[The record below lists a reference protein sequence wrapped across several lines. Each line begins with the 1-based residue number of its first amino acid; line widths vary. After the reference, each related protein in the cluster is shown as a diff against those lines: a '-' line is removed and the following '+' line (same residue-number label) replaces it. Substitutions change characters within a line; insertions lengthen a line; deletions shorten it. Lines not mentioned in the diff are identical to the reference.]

1 VTLPAAPARVFSF
14 PLFVADDAIIVNETI
29 PGVRIARL
37 GLRILEEKKQG
48 RSNGRAQ
55 GTHTAHQQRKY
66 VEQASASSGNQ
77 CVLGHRS
84 VPRFELFA
92 PDDSTNGDRAM
103 FGVLARL
110 ASASIPVSEQEKQ
123 HAIRS

>member
-1 VTLPAAPARVFSF
+1 MRLVELVVVKVGTTSIYIGVTDE
-14 PLFVADDAIIVNETI
+14 PLVLGQTVSIGIIAVVS
-29 PGVRIARL
+29 G
-37 GLRILEEKKQG
+37 EERDEKG
-48 RSNGRAQ
+48 TTNRAQ
-55 GTHTAHQQRKY
+55 RSHTAHQQRKY

-92 PDDSTNGDRAM
+92 PDDSTNGGRAM

-110 ASASIPVSEQEKQ
+110 ASASIPVFEQEKQ
-123 HAIRS
+123 HATKA